1 MRTPSPHPALQ
12 VHGQEAVCCWQDGG
26 NSRQARVLLLV
37 HVDEH
42 LHDLHALREKPAL
55 ILSSSDPHALQKRG
69 SRGRTFDAVSA
80 VSRVTT
86 AVVRSTQTGGDH
98 VCVGATATLKKHAR
112 LPVPGDRVAVY
123 TSQDGDRTSSPEFGV
138 VCEDDY
144 NVNQDGSGTITGTFL
159 TSYDG
164 TVWDCPIDAANY
176 GPGGWEF
183 VDGASKIAGP
193 AAVQENPLA
202 DLPYNHGSVHKL
214 GMSALTAV
222 AFLVNFL
229 AAVELE
235 CHPHHP
241 AYGNRSARLGL
252 YAHNGAILSLHDLAH
267 QLTHPRSMCVVC
279 VCVCV
284 CVCQSSC
291 KR

>member
-1 MRTPSPHPALQ
+1 M
-12 VHGQEAVCCWQDGG
+12 
-26 NSRQARVLLLV
+26 
-37 HVDEH
+37 
-42 LHDLHALREKPAL
+42 
-55 ILSSSDPHALQKRG
+55 
-69 SRGRTFDAVSA
+69 
-80 VSRVTT
+80 
-86 AVVRSTQTGGDH
+86 VRSTQTGGDH

-214 GMSALTAV
+214 GMSALIAV

-252 YAHNGAILSLHDLAH
+252 YAHNGAILSLHYLAH

-284 CVCQSSC
+284 CQSSC